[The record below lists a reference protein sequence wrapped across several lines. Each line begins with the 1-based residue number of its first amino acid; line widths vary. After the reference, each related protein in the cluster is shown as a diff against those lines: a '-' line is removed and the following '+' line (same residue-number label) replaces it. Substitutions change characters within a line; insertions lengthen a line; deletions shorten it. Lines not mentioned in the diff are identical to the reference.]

1 MLKPVS
7 TRLANCLSGAKS
19 ALTSFDARVASV
31 NLPSQ
36 STLTNKT
43 AGTLLAMMVS
53 REEFNTSFSST
64 TKTLANIKRQLSKTL
79 VDARDEINDVAVD
92 KSRWLAVASHISDGA
107 LLPKDLPAEV
117 LMAAKTV
124 RAAHLA
130 GLVDAVV
137 ISAEMRRDLT
147 AVDDQIDDAQKRL
160 VRVTSAA
167 RVASA
172 KRFAMVYRT
181 LSDHSGFSLM
191 DRKLFAKT
199 ADMTEKAARQRLAAH
214 RVKHGRDSW
223 N

>member
-1 MLKPVS
+1 MLKPAS
-7 TRLANCLSGAKS
+7 QRLSNCLSNAKS
-19 ALTSFDARVASV
+19 ALTHFDARVASV
-31 NLPSQ
+31 SLPDQ

-64 TKTLANIKRQLSKTL
+64 TKTLSGIRRQLSKTL
-79 VDARDEINDVAVD
+79 VDARDEITDVAVD
-92 KSRWLAVASHISDGA
+92 KNRWLAVAAHIADGA
-107 LLPKDLPAEV
+107 LLPKDLPAEIM
-117 LMAAKTV
+117 MAAKTV

-137 ISAEMRRDLT
+137 ISAEMRRDLDR
-147 AVDDQIDDAQKRL
+147 VDDQLDDVQKRL

-181 LSDHSGFSLM
+181 LSDHGGFSLG
-191 DRKLFAKT
+191 DRRLFART
-199 ADMTEKAARQRLAAH
+199 ADLTERAARKRLAEH